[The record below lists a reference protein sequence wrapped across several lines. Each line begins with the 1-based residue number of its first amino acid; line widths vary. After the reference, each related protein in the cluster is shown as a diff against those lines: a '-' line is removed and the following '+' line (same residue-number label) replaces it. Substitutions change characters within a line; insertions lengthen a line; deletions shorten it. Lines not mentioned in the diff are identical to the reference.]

1 MDRIQTGGTSF
12 NDHAQQIGDII
23 NGSKTVYN
31 INTPPPPEIDP
42 VKATELFQRLPTD
55 HVPDY
60 APLPSGSR
68 MDLDKNSQFF
78 VGRQNELIQLA
89 KNFQS
94 SRSTVVVATTGMG
107 GIGKTQLASEFVHRY
122 GCYFAGGVYWLSFAE
137 AEGIETE
144 IVACGK
150 AMGLAGFADLKFPD
164 QVELV
169 KQQWKEPIPRL
180 LVFDNCEDEALL
192 NKYKP
197 EGSGSH
203 VLVTSR
209 RQGQAWSSKHN
220 LYELRLETLPR
231 HESIALLR
239 RFRPDLAADDPD
251 LERLAEA
258 LGDLPLALHVAGS
271 YLERYQASVSPAKYL
286 EKLQSAPLQKFALR
300 FDGTTPTKHE
310 RCVMLT
316 LKISYDQLDATK
328 PIDALALAVLA
339 HAAHFAPGEPIDKSL
354 VMLAL
359 SSLLPAEEPEDTFTD
374 ALIRLDEIG
383 LIERN
388 QQTMRLHRLIA
399 EFILHINNDLS
410 AQQAVVACFL
420 AIADNAGPQYDQYLA
435 LRDHLVHLRYV
446 ANKTHTQQKIYAA
459 HLQQILGDCL
469 YYNYDKEGAL
479 THYQQAQHLYQTLK
493 DNLGLANS
501 LHAIGDVLVRRNN
514 NVEALNYYKQAEH
527 FYRMSDDKVNK
538 LGLANTLKSIGEVCM
553 IPNDDNE
560 AFRNYKQAKH
570 LYQEIGDELGLANV
584 QFAMGNMFMRRND
597 DDKALRYYK
606 QAQKGYQAINT
617 KFSFAHILAAQGQI
631 ALIQNNQELADSLL
645 QEAIKI
651 YKSLHDDYHIAMS
664 IGNYGWALY
673 HRGRYVDAKK
683 YLLKAA
689 DLFRRIGMHDDAERC
704 CSAVDEIQ
712 KITNIF
718 TEAQK
723 FVQIA
728 LGDSNIDRQ
737 ELAQKL
743 EHLAKHCE
751 MKESHPL
758 LYKLAPQLRD
768 LIAQLDLENYVLQQ
782 TNTLITQ
789 YQAAFADACTNLNI
803 ERVELKQNIEALA
816 RWAAR
821 NNDTVLSTELSALAA
836 QLRNA

>member
-1 MDRIQTGGTSF
+1 MDDLIQTGGVSY
-12 NDHAQQIGDII
+12 NDNTQHNGDNIIGGNKNIYYI
-23 NGSKTVYN
+23 NH
-31 INTPPPPEIDP
+31 PPPIDIDP
-42 VKATELFQRLPTD
+42 VKAAELFQQLPTD

-68 MDLDKNSQFF
+68 MDLDKNPLF
-78 VGRQNELIQLA
+78 VGREAELIQLA
-89 KNFQS
+89 TNFKAGK
-94 SRSTVVVATTGMG
+94 STVVAAATGMG

-144 IVACGK
+144 IVACGL
-150 AMGLAGFADLKFPD
+150 AMGLPNFAELKFPD

-169 KQQWKEPIPRL
+169 KQQWKQPIPRL

-192 NKYKP
+192 SKYQP
-197 EGSGSH
+197 TGSGSH

-209 RQGQAWSSKHN
+209 RQVWSSGLN
-220 LYELRLETLPR
+220 LQELRVETLPR
-231 HESIALLR
+231 HESIELLR
-239 RFRPDLAADDPD
+239 RFRPDLAADGSD
-251 LERLAEA
+251 LDRLAEA

-271 YLERYQASVSPAKYL
+271 YLQRYRIDVDEYL
-286 EKLQSAPLQKFALR
+286 KELQSAPLQEFALC
-300 FDGTTPTKHE
+300 FEDTTPTKHE
-310 RCVMLT
+310 RSIILT
-316 LKISYDQLDATK
+316 LKISYDQLASDK
-328 PIDALALAVLA
+328 QINKLASAVLA
-339 HAAHFAPGEPIDKSL
+339 HAAHLAPGEPIEEQL
-354 VMLAL
+354 ILQVM
-359 SSLLPAEEPEDTFTD
+359 SRLLPTEKPKFALVD
-374 ALIRLDEIG
+374 ALLRLEEFG

-388 QQTMRLHRLIA
+388 QQSMRLHRLIA
-399 EFILHINNDLS
+399 EFILHVNNDPTV
-410 AQQAVVACFL
+410 QQAVVECFL